1 MEEIKNIIFD
11 WDNTLFPF
19 KKYWEIAHRKVFL
32 DLIDFQDGFSID
44 DFMAKYRELDEQL
57 WPLVHEGKMTI
68 AQLREERVRQVLD
81 YYAIHYKEN
90 FVRLFFDIFL
100 TALLEEIEVDHDLLT
115 KIKELSQNY
124 NIAILSNGES
134 WEQREKIKRFGFEN
148 LFPVYIS
155 AETGFVK
162 PDQAAFRNILEKEN
176 FERKATLMVGDLVE
190 HDILPA
196 QELGLATAYIGYND
210 SKIADENYKS
220 IQSFLE
226 DFLK

>member
-1 MEEIKNIIFD
+1 MKEIKNIIFD

-32 DLIDFQDGFSID
+32 DLLDFQDGFSID
-44 DFMAKYRELDEQL
+44 EFMTRYRELDEQL
-57 WPLVHEGKMTI
+57 WPMVHEGKLTI
-68 AQLREERVRQVLD
+68 EQLREERVRQVLD
-81 YYAIHYKEN
+81 HYAIHYKEN

-100 TALLEEIEVDHDLLT
+100 TALLEEIKIDHDLLS
-115 KIKELSQNY
+115 KIQAISQNY

-155 AETGFVK
+155 AETGLTK
-162 PDQAAFRNILEKEN
+162 PDKAAFLNILEKEA
-176 FERKATLMVGDLVE
+176 FQREETLMVGDLLE
-190 HDILPA
+190 HDIIPA
-196 QELGLATAYIGYND
+196 KELGLVTAYIGYD
-210 SKIADENYKS
+210 DEGIADKTYES
-220 IQSFLE
+220 IQAFLK